1 MSPDEIRKLLGG
13 YATGTLT
20 EAERKAL
27 FAAALDDQELFDE
40 LGREQSLKELLELP
54 GARTR
59 LVAALTP
66 PAAAPAWWKKPLPWA
81 LAGTLA
87 AGLLVVFALQHGSHT
102 VEVAESK
109 VAPQLEA
116 RAKVDQISP
125 AQPTSDREAKPAQ
138 SKPLA
143 APVPLRKQT
152 AEPADSLRRDYA
164 SNRVAEAAPP
174 PAPQPVA
181 APQQALKK
189 EEDVKADARGPALA
203 DKVSTEQKDVT
214 VTAEQAKT
222 QTVQSQVPSGLAREQ
237 QLSAA
242 NNPAV
247 RAQAA
252 PRVAPAASIAGLLA
266 QPRFAFDYTLGRDNL
281 NVRPLATG
289 FLQVTAVATDG
300 RQVVL
305 QPISRLEAGGSVNI
319 AVPVGSTTLTVD
331 FSAKPLAGSAL
342 NGIAAGAAFGGRQ
355 RAAKIASK
363 DSVAASKQKTGR
375 VEEPLPAPDPHVSI
389 TLRVPAE

>member
-20 EAERKAL
+20 DAERKAL
-27 FAAALDDQELFDE
+27 LTAALDDQELFDE
-40 LGREQSLKELLELP
+40 LGREQSLKELLESP
-54 GARTR
+54 GARPR

-87 AGLLVVFALQHGSHT
+87 VGLLVVVLQHAPHP

-109 VAPQLEA
+109 VAPQLET
-116 RAKVDQISP
+116 RAKVDQTSVTPP
-125 AQPTSDREAKPAQ
+125 ALDREATAAR

-152 AEPADSLRRDYA
+152 AEPSDSLRRDYA

-181 APQQALKK
+181 APEQALKK
-189 EEDVKADARGPALA
+189 EENVKTDAVGPALS
-203 DKVSTEQKDVT
+203 DKVSTEEKDVT
-214 VTAEQAKT
+214 VAAQAKT
-222 QTVQSQVPSGLAREQ
+222 QIAQSQVPSGILREQ
-237 QLSAA
+237 QLAAA
-242 NNPAV
+242 NNPAP
-247 RAQAA
+247 RTPAA
-252 PRVAPAASIAGLLA
+252 PRVSPAASVAGLLA
-266 QPRFAFDYTLGRDNL
+266 QPRFAFDYTLRRDSL

-289 FLQVTAVATDG
+289 FLLVTAVATGG

-305 QPISRLEAGGSVNI
+305 QPASRLEAGSSVNI
-319 AVPVGSTTLTVD
+319 AVPAGSTTLTVD
-331 FSAKPLAGSAL
+331 FSAKPPAGGSV
-342 NGIAAGAAFGGRQ
+342 NGIATTGAFGGRQ
-355 RAAKIASK
+355 RAAK
-363 DSVAASKQKTGR
+363 VAAKDADAAPKDLKTGR
-375 VEEPLPAPDPHVSI
+375 VEEPLPTSDPRVSI
-389 TLRVPAE
+389 TLTVPAE